1 MPRWAASIPSHAANV
16 ITKSAR
22 LAYSASY
29 AAVSRVTVLKLPVPP
44 SALITDL
51 RVGSS
56 FG

>member
-1 MPRWAASIPSHAANV
+1 M

-29 AAVSRVTVLKLPVPP
+29 AAVSRVTVLNVPLPP
-44 SALITDL
+44 SALMTAL
-51 RVGSS
+51 SVGSS